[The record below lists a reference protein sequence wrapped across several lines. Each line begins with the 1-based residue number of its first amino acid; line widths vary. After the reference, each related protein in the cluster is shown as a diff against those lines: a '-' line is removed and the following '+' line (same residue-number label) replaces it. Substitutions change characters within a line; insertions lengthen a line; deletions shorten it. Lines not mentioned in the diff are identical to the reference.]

1 MSKTRVYLQPA
12 DIKDSILIDNKDTLH
27 KLKSVLR
34 IKVDDEVY
42 IFDGQGQEYLYK
54 VKSIKKARIEFLQLK
69 LIRKEDM
76 PHKRITLAMPLTK
89 EEKIDFILQKAT
101 ELGVFSF
108 IPFIC
113 QRSISKLPSNKKIE
127 RWNRIVAEAVRQSE
141 RLWLPRIKPVVTFDE
156 LLQSDI
162 SVKLAGSLKGVEAKH
177 LVQDKW
183 IDVLIAIGPEG
194 DFTQEEENQFRNNY
208 FKFIKLSPYL
218 LRVETAAICAVALIN
233 HLLDS

>member
-1 MSKTRVYLQPA
+1 MSKVRVYLQPK
-12 DIKDSILIDNKDTLH
+12 DIKDTVLLDDKDTLH

-34 IKVDDEVY
+34 IKADDEIYV
-42 IFDGQGQEYLYK
+42 FDGQGQEYLYK
-54 VKSIKKARIEFLQLK
+54 VVSLKRNSIGLSQLK
-69 LIRKEDM
+69 ISRKEDI
-76 PHKRITLAMPLTK
+76 PQKRITLAIPLVK
-89 EEKIDFILQKAT
+89 EERIDFILQKAT

-113 QRSISKLPSNKKIE
+113 QRSINKPPSSKKIE
-127 RWNRIVAEAVRQSE
+127 RWNRIVTEAVRQSE
-141 RLWLPRIKPVVTFDE
+141 RLWLPKIKPVITFDE

-162 SVKLAGSLKGVEAKH
+162 TVKLACSLKGVEAKH

-183 IDVLIAIGPEG
+183 SDVLAVIGPEG
-194 DFTQEEENQFRNNY
+194 DFAQEEERKFYDND

-233 HLLDS
+233 HLLGS